1 MIFLMKSLLSGRV
14 EKENSS
20 TRCLILKYV
29 KLSKNLKGMILK
41 NYILRIDRGILFML
55 LASLSF
61 AVMGGFAKVVSV
73 VLPPVEVTF
82 FRNVFGVALVG
93 FAIYQ
98 SPLKQIGGKPL
109 LLFFRGAMGFV
120 ALLAYFYII
129 AYIPLGEAV
138 TYNKTSPIFVAIF
151 AYLFLNE
158 KLSKWAIV
166 AIGVGFVGIV
176 LIAQPQGGTFD
187 KYDMLGIFSGLGA
200 ALAYTSIR
208 ELRAYY
214 DTRAIVM
221 SFMGVGTV
229 APLLL
234 MLVTPYVN
242 PPESLD
248 FMFAKFVMPQGVIW
262 FYVFMMGIS
271 ATISQ
276 LLMTK
281 AYELTKAGIVGTI
294 SYSNIVFAL
303 IIGIALGDPIPDV
316 WKFLGIVLV
325 ITSGLLVA
333 FSKEKR

>member
-1 MIFLMKSLLSGRV
+1 
-14 EKENSS
+14 
-20 TRCLILKYV
+20 
-29 KLSKNLKGMILK
+29 
-41 NYILRIDRGILFML
+41 ML

-61 AVMGGFAKVVSV
+61 AIMGGFAKVVSE

-82 FRNVFGVALVG
+82 FRNVFGVIVVG
-93 FAIYQ
+93 FAIYK
-98 SPLKQIGGKPL
+98 SPLKQIGGKPML
-109 LLFFRGAMGFV
+109 LLFRGMMGFM

-158 KLSKWAIV
+158 KLGKGSILAIF
-166 AIGVGFVGIV
+166 IGFGGII

-187 KYDMLGIFSGLGA
+187 KYDMLGIFSGIGA

-234 MLVTPYVN
+234 MLIAPYVN
-242 PPESLD
+242 SPESLD
-248 FMFAKFVMPQGVIW
+248 FMFAEFVMPEGIIW
-262 FYVFMMGIS
+262 LYVLVMGLF
-271 ATISQ
+271 ATASQ
-276 LLMTK
+276 VLMTK

-303 IIGIALGDPIPDV
+303 IIGIALGDPIPSS
-316 WKFLGIVLV
+316 WTFLGIALV
-325 ITSGLLVA
+325 ISSGLLVA
-333 FSKEKR
+333 FSKDKS

>member
-1 MIFLMKSLLSGRV
+1 
-14 EKENSS
+14 
-20 TRCLILKYV
+20 
-29 KLSKNLKGMILK
+29 
-41 NYILRIDRGILFML
+41 ML
-55 LASLSF
+55 LASFSF
-61 AVMGGFAKVVSV
+61 AIMGGFAKVVSQ
-73 VLPPVEVTF
+73 VLPPIEVTF
-82 FRNVFGVALVG
+82 FRNVFGVLLVG
-93 FAIYQ
+93 FAIYK
-98 SPLKQIGGKPL
+98 SPLQQIGGKPL
-109 LLFFRGAMGFV
+109 LLFFRGAMGFS

-158 KLSKWAIV
+158 KLSKWAVV
-166 AIGVGFVGIV
+166 AIGVGFMGIV

-208 ELRAYY
+208 ELREYY

-221 SFMGVGTV
+221 SFMGVGTI

-234 MLVTPYVN
+234 MMLTPYID
-242 PPESLD
+242 PLQSLD
-248 FMFAKFVMPQGVIW
+248 FMFAEFVMPQGIIW
-262 FYVFMMGIS
+262 VYVFIMGIS
-271 ATISQ
+271 ATASQ
-276 LLMTK
+276 VLMTK

-303 IIGIALGDPIPDV
+303 IIGIMLGDPIPNI
-316 WKFLGIVLV
+316 WTFLGIILV

-333 FSKEKR
+333 LSKEKT